1 MRITKTL
8 AALAA
13 GAMALA
19 ACGSVTVS
27 AGPDAD
33 SGYDTSK
40 ISTVREIADLV
51 PERVKSDGKLTFG
64 TNLYWPPAGFYA
76 SDGTSPIGYDV
87 DLMKALAAVMGLKPD
102 IQQAEFASIMPG
114 IPQRYEMGVS
124 AITITSDR
132 QKNFTM
138 IQYYTVGTAWAVGK
152 GNPTHFN
159 PKNICGKTIG
169 VQSGTLQ
176 DDAIAKMAKACD
188 NPPDIQRY
196 DKQNAVTQVLIGG
209 KVDAMAADTSV
220 IQYALTQARGTL
232 ETIGDVTDS
241 APQGVVV
248 GKGDAQMSKATQA
261 ALQYLM
267 DKGILK
273 GIFAKWGIKDNVAS
287 QALINPVK

>member
-1 MRITKTL
+1 
-8 AALAA
+8 
-13 GAMALA
+13 
-19 ACGSVTVS
+19 
-27 AGPDAD
+27 
-33 SGYDTSK
+33 
-40 ISTVREIADLV
+40 
-51 PERVKSDGKLTFG
+51 
-64 TNLYWPPAGFYA
+64 
-76 SDGTSPIGYDV
+76 
-87 DLMKALAAVMGLKPD
+87 
-102 IQQAEFASIMPG
+102 
-114 IPQRYEMGVS
+114 
-124 AITITSDR
+124 
-132 QKNFTM
+132 M

-248 GKGDAQMSKATQA
+248 GKDDAQMSKATQA